1 MGWHGG
7 RVALSEL
14 ISLALLCGIYK
25 SLSQSIVFRYYP
37 RAIYG
42 PKSVNGAE
50 PSRNSALTL
59 VRSSLIVTELARL
72 PFP

>member
-1 MGWHGG
+1 MVNLPLVFKCFFSVTLFNGLAWG

-37 RAIYG
+37 RAIYDT
-42 PKSVNGAE
+42 KS
-50 PSRNSALTL
+50 R
-59 VRSSLIVTELARL
+59 
-72 PFP
+72 